1 MKTPTRF
8 IDETYKA
15 SELIQGFADALE
27 EQIEDGNLLISE
39 RQKLDHLYF
48 QLRKLRNEFEDS
60 ACAMQ
65 EENLNLQNA

>member
-8 IDETYKA
+8 IDETYKV